1 MCPLART
8 FGALQRRTERKRR
21 WAVLNDRDENRD
33 VPAKPAVGKDRDG
46 GMSVRQWLALIGLT
60 FSAFVFNTSEF
71 MPIGLLT
78 DIAADLGVSE
88 GQAGI
93 VITVY
98 AWAVMLLS
106 LPLMMASSRFGYRGL
121 LIAVVVVFAVGQALS
136 YLATGFAMLVVA
148 RLVVAC
154 AHAVFW
160 SITTP
165 MAVRVAPPKRQA
177 LAISMVSAGTSIAM
191 ILGMP
196 LGRAIGLALGWRMAF
211 GCVGIAAVCIAVY
224 LAFIF
229 PKLAAGEPFTLK
241 RLPILLRNRALVGVY
256 VLVALY
262 ATSYYTGYS
271 YIEPFLQQVARL
283 DDGTITALLTAFGAA
298 GIVGSLLYARF
309 YDGRRHLFALGSLAG
324 IALPLLAMLPAAHLG
339 TGALATVCVV
349 WGMCATAFNVA
360 FQGVVIGLT
369 TTETSA
375 VAMSIYSGIF
385 NLGIGLGTAVGGGVS
400 AAGAIS
406 LIGIVGGVI
415 AVAALLFCMAWLLP
429 RLDARR
435 G

>member
-1 MCPLART
+1 MDGTLINEKAQQ
-8 FGALQRRTERKRR
+8 GAAEQG
-21 WAVLNDRDENRD
+21 
-33 VPAKPAVGKDRDG
+33 KPSRQG
-46 GMSVRQWLALIGLT
+46 GTMTPRQWLALIGLT

-78 DIAADLGVSE
+78 DIAADLRVSE
-88 GQAGI
+88 GQAGM

-121 LIAVVVVFAVGQALS
+121 LLAVIAVFAAGQALS

-165 MAVRVAPPKRQA
+165 MAVRVAPPKYQA

-196 LGRAIGLALGWRMAF
+196 LGRAVGLALGWRMAF
-211 GCVGIAAVCIAVY
+211 GCVGIVAVCIAVY
-224 LAFIF
+224 LAFVF
-229 PKLAAGEPFTLK
+229 PRLEAGEPFTLK
-241 RLPILLRNRALVGVY
+241 RLPVLLRNSALVGVY
-256 VLVALY
+256 VLVALF
-262 ATSYYTGYS
+262 ATAYYTGYS
-271 YIEPFLQQVARL
+271 YIEPFLQQVAL
-283 DDGTITALLTAFGAA
+283 LGEGPITTLLTVFGVA
-298 GIVGSLLYARF
+298 GIAGSLLYARF
-309 YDGRRHLFALGSLAG
+309 YDGRRRLFALGSLAG

-339 TGALATVCVV
+339 TGALAAVCVV

-369 TTETSA
+369 DNETSA

-400 AAGAIS
+400 SLGAIS
-406 LIGIVGGVI
+406 LIGIVGGCM
-415 AVAALLFCMAWLLP
+415 AAAALLFCATWLLP
-429 RLDARR
+429 RLEARR